1 MDEWNLLD
9 LSYLVLSYDAAAGA
23 GGSIVT
29 SSSAASSPAAGAVAG
44 FDRSFRARTI
54 SAIP

>member
-29 SSSAASSPAAGAVAG
+29 SSSAASSVESLTPNV
-44 FDRSFRARTI
+44 RVL
-54 SAIP
+54 

>member
-23 GGSIVT
+23 GGSTIVT
-29 SSSAASSPAAGAVAG
+29 SSSAASSAAATASVYLVLA
-44 FDRSFRARTI
+44 
-54 SAIP
+54 